1 MEELADQLEF
11 GRHLR
16 RKRGGGQGRLALW
29 GWSYGGFMASLA
41 FAEAV
46 AVASPPAA
54 DALAGDN
61 TPPAAADAAAGD
73 GVFTA
78 MVAVAPVTSWEYYD
92 SAYTERFM
100 LTPGENGVGYA
111 GSSIMSRLT
120 GNGSSS
126 SSSSSSHP
134 AFLLAHGTADDNVH
148 FQHAA
153 DLVRTL
159 TTMPDGPRF
168 ESQFYTDEDHGLG
181 GVTRSLYATIVRFL
195 ARAATADC

>member
-1 MEELADQLEF
+1 MEELVDQLEF

-16 RKRGGGQGRLALW
+16 QKRGGGPGRLALW

-41 FAEAV
+41 FADAV
-46 AVASPPAA
+46 AATPPAVG
-54 DALAGDN
+54 ALAGDN
-61 TPPAAADAAAGD
+61 TRARGTSADASD

-120 GNGSSS
+120 GNRSSS
-126 SSSSSSHP
+126 AAASHP

-159 TTMPDGPRF
+159 TTMSDGPRF